1 MEDSSNPR
9 TFAGGVV
16 VAAAPSAASHSSFSR
31 GLPVPSAAIPP
42 NGDIPAPYSLG
53 GVVAIP
59 PVCLSPEGDVSIGE
73 TFSLSRL
80 FAMSSDNA
88 RFVPGEAPNKRV
100 GCTSSSGACGRGRF
114 GTRTS
119 NVECSPLALVS
130 RFGEPRESRPDNPGA
145 STHVSKFLIPTPSPL
160 PLTSTPESHDM
171 LTLSTL
177 PPITNVRGPRVRPRT
192 PGDARHGAD
201 DCGRKEVERKRNE
214 EKSWFCARENRKKRH
229 DVCRSSLM
237 KREMHFMF
245 LNVKNVG
252 ASRNSDSFKTF
263 QCTDGL
269 VGYDVSFTR
278 RRSGVRSPVGVFFS
292 FV

>member
-42 NGDIPAPYSLG
+42 NGDIPAPCSLG
-53 GVVAIP
+53 GVVANTP
-59 PVCLSPEGDVSIGE
+59 ACLSPEGDVSIGD

-119 NVECSPLALVS
+119 DVECSPLALVS

-192 PGDARHGAD
+192 PGEQDTVPMTVGAKKGSETKRSRGSARA
-201 DCGRKEVERKRNE
+201 KI
-214 EKSWFCARENRKKRH
+214 AKKRH
-229 DVCRSSLM
+229 DVCRSSLIN
-237 KREMHFMF
+237 RETKFTI
-245 LNVKNVG
+245 LYIKNVG
-252 ASRNSDSFKTF
+252 A
-263 QCTDGL
+263 
-269 VGYDVSFTR
+269 TR
-278 RRSGVRSPVGVFFS
+278 DTRCFNALMV
-292 FV
+292 

>member
-100 GCTSSSGACGRGRF
+100 G
-114 GTRTS
+114 
-119 NVECSPLALVS
+119 
-130 RFGEPRESRPDNPGA
+130 
-145 STHVSKFLIPTPSPL
+145 
-160 PLTSTPESHDM
+160 
-171 LTLSTL
+171 
-177 PPITNVRGPRVRPRT
+177 
-192 PGDARHGAD
+192 
-201 DCGRKEVERKRNE
+201 
-214 EKSWFCARENRKKRH
+214 
-229 DVCRSSLM
+229 
-237 KREMHFMF
+237 
-245 LNVKNVG
+245 
-252 ASRNSDSFKTF
+252 
-263 QCTDGL
+263 
-269 VGYDVSFTR
+269 
-278 RRSGVRSPVGVFFS
+278 
-292 FV
+292 